1 MAEHQEQ
8 GDLFFKSIGGGG
20 EGLRVSEGESMAITV
35 GSIVAGRHS
44 KSATA
49 ESSLTSGGNNHKS
62 EMEEEREAEG
72 RKRGRG
78 RGGGRE
84 KERENINISLDF

>member
-1 MAEHQEQ
+1 M
-8 GDLFFKSIGGGG
+8 GG
-20 EGLRVSEGESMAITV
+20 EGLRVSKGESMAITV

-72 RKRGRG
+72 GREEEG
-78 RGGGRE
+78 EEGWRE
-84 KERENINISLDF
+84 KERENINIGLDF